1 MKNQVVRGI
10 AELAAW
16 ALGMAG
22 VVLMLDAGRRDDWL
36 FLLVLVGG
44 VGLMVR
50 IVVWT
55 VRLDRA
61 DNRFTRFCGRHE
73 KAVFWVIAPVVMVLM
88 WTTTT
93 VNWWTVVLTVGIGI
107 GAVGH
112 LGPRES
118 SNGRDAD

>member
-16 ALGMAG
+16 ALGIAG
-22 VVLMLDAGRRDDWL
+22 VILMLGAGRRDDWI

-44 VGLMVR
+44 AGLMVR

-61 DNRFTRFCGRHE
+61 DNRFTRFCNRHE
-73 KAVFWVIAPVVMVLM
+73 NAILWSVAPAVVVLL

-93 VNWWTVVLTVGIGI
+93 VDWWTVVLTVGVGVA
-107 GAVGH
+107 AVGQ
-112 LGPRES
+112 LGSRRS
-118 SNGRDAD
+118 SDGEGAD